1 MVGSGTR
8 HISSVTSGEGVLLE
22 RERIVRFASDPGVA
36 VNSLRRLFNK
46 NTGLCK
52 VENDV

>member
-8 HISSVTSGEGVLLE
+8 HISSVTSGEGVLSA
-22 RERIVRFASDPGVA
+22 RRAA
-36 VNSLRRLFNK
+36 VKGLRRLFNK

-52 VENDV
+52 VQNDV

>member
-1 MVGSGTR
+1 MRTLVKELGKLDPQLREKGRLTR
-8 HISSVTSGEGVLLE
+8 VSKPEEAAEKCAL
-22 RERIVRFASDPGVA
+22 
-36 VNSLRRLFNK
+36 RLFNK

>member
-1 MVGSGTR
+1 MGCSGTR
-8 HISSVTSGEGVLLE
+8 QISSVTSGEGVPVQG
-22 RERIVRFASDPGVA
+22 IVATWHSVQAA
-36 VNSLRRLFNK
+36 VKSLRRLFNK